1 MSVEERVEKLQND
14 IAKLHEVLAKQGW
27 NTTGETDIFGRPF
40 YVPVDSEHKATVFN
54 AWTLM
59 DCHNP
64 HMRGFWSA
72 AFGFF
77 CTFFSTFA
85 AAPLMA
91 YIKKPTSLDLTKGQ
105 IGWSN
110 IASVAGTIAMRV
122 ISGWLCEKFG
132 ARRAFFG
139 LLMLPVPGIIGIAF
153 TQGAAGFII
162 CRFLIG
168 LGLAT
173 FVTCQVWCS
182 QLFNRKV
189 VGAANATAG
198 GWGNLGGG
206 ITNLVMPFVML
217 GFLNATDEN
226 EDIAWRLCYI
236 VPLALHMIAGMFV
249 LSGRDLPDGNFAE
262 LETSGAKQ
270 KTNSK
275 VVICLGVSNINA
287 WILVITY
294 GFCFGVELTMTN
306 VAALYFYTYHGASPQ
321 LAGVY
326 AACFGLMN
334 IFARSWGG
342 IISDASNAKYGMR
355 GRLWAMWIVQV
366 IEGTFCIIMGVVT
379 RDYDS
384 PDGNPDG
391 SKFGKVVGTFENGGY
406 EFSLEP
412 GHKNYMVGGCATLD
426 LTTPD
431 KVVREPGT
439 NSSVTLTT
447 GTCGTCIDLGTRLLI
462 GDNEHPNCVRNQDLL
477 GLVVF
482 IMMLFSTTVQMAEGL
497 HFGVVPYVC
506 RPALGIVSG
515 MVGAGGNS
523 GAVLTLWTIFKN
535 TSVARTDDGYVIL
548 GAVIVSTSLLMFAI
562 YFPDMGGMLFKAGSL
577 KYDPQRVKVP
587 EGYRGADVLD
597 HSVAAGADKVKEVE
611 KETKP
616 VGNTTETV

>member
-1 MSVEERVEKLQND
+1 M
-14 IAKLHEVLAKQGW
+14 G
-27 NTTGETDIFGRPF
+27 
-40 YVPVDSEHKATVFN
+40 
-54 AWTLM
+54 
-59 DCHNP
+59 
-64 HMRGFWSA
+64 
-72 AFGFF
+72 
-77 CTFFSTFA
+77 
-85 AAPLMA
+85 
-91 YIKKPTSLDLTKGQ
+91 
-105 IGWSN
+105 
-110 IASVAGTIAMRV
+110 
-122 ISGWLCEKFG
+122 
-132 ARRAFFG
+132 
-139 LLMLPVPGIIGIAF
+139 GIAF

-206 ITNLVMPFVML
+206 ITNLTMPFVML
-217 GFLNATDEN
+217 GFLNATNDDEN
-226 EDIAWRLCYI
+226 IAWRLCYI
-236 VPLALHMIAGMFV
+236 VPLALHMIAGIFV
-249 LSGRDLPDGNFAE
+249 LSGRDLPDGNFGE

-294 GFCFGVELTMTN
+294 GFCFGVELTMAN

-321 LAGVY
+321 IAGVY

-342 IISDASNAKYGMR
+342 LLSDSMNAKYGMR
-355 GRLWAMWIVQV
+355 GRLWAMWVVQV
-366 IEGTFCIIMGVVT
+366 IEGTFCVIMGVVT
-379 RDYDS
+379 RDYAS
-384 PDGNPDG
+384 PDDG
-391 SKFGKVVGTFENGGY
+391 LPKVVATFHNNGFEY
-406 EFSLEP
+406 SLLPE
-412 GHKNYMVGGCATLD
+412 HDDYMVKGCGSMD
-426 LTTPD
+426 VTTPD
-431 KVVREPGT
+431 SVFRLKT
-439 NSSVTLTT
+439 NETIQVGSCP
-447 GTCGTCIDLGTRLLI
+447 TCVELGTRLLV
-462 GDNEHPNCVRNQDLL
+462 GDENNSDCIRNQGLL

-482 IMMLFSTTVQMAEGL
+482 IMMMFSTTVQMAEGL

-535 TSVARTDDGYVIL
+535 SAVERTDDGYVIL
-548 GAVIVSTSLLMFAI
+548 GAVIICTSLLMFGI
-562 YFPDMGGMLFKAGSL
+562 YFPDMGGMLFKAGQIP
-577 KYDPQRVKVP
+577 YDPQRVKVP

-597 HSVAAGADKVKEVE
+597 HSKAGQDKDKEVE
-611 KETKP
+611 EVEKVA
-616 VGNTTETV
+616 VGKTETV

>member
-1 MSVEERVEKLQND
+1 MAERTDKQRILKLEEDV
-14 IAKLHEVLAKQGW
+14 AKLHEVLAKQGV
-27 NTTGETDIFGRPF
+27 NTTGETDVFGRPF
-40 YVPVDSEHKATVFN
+40 YVPVDVEHKATVFN
-54 AWTLM
+54 LSTLA

-64 HMRGFWSA
+64 HMRGFWAST
-72 AFGFF
+72 FGFF
-77 CTFFSTFA
+77 TSFFSTFA

-91 YIKKPTSLDLTKGQ
+91 YIKKPENLGLTKGE

-110 IASVAGTIAMRV
+110 IASVAGTIVMRV
-122 ISGWLCEKFG
+122 TTGYLCEKFG
-132 ARRAFFG
+132 ARRAMCG
-139 LLMLPVPGIIGIAF
+139 LLMLAVPGIIGIAF
-153 TQGAAGFII
+153 TQEAWAFIV
-162 CRFLIG
+162 CRFIIG
-168 LGLAT
+168 LGLAS
-173 FVTCQVWCS
+173 FVACQVWCS
-182 QLFNRKV
+182 QLFNKKI

-217 GFLNATDEN
+217 GFLNGTDEN
-226 EDIAWRLCYI
+226 EDLSWRLCYI
-236 VPLALHMIAGMFV
+236 VPLCLHILGGLFV
-249 LSGRDLPDGNFAE
+249 LSGRDLPDGNFGE
-262 LETSGAKQ
+262 LESSGAKQ

-275 VVICLGVSNINA
+275 IVICLGVSNLNA

-366 IEGTFCIIMGVVT
+366 IEGTFCVVMGLLT
-379 RDYDS
+379 KDYAS
-384 PDGNPDG
+384 PDDG
-391 SKFGKVVGTFENGGY
+391 LGKVVANFQNGGFEYTLLPEEKYY
-406 EFSLEP
+406 EVE
-412 GHKNYMVGGCATLD
+412 GCATQD
-426 LTTPD
+426 IKTPA
-431 KVVREPGT
+431 KVLREGFNKT
-439 NSSVTLTT
+439 WEV
-447 GTCGTCIDLGTRLLI
+447 GTCADCIDLPSRLLVADLKNSDCI
-462 GDNEHPNCVRNQDLL
+462 RNSGLL
-477 GLVVF
+477 GVVVF
-482 IMMLFSTTVQMAEGL
+482 VMILFSTTVQMAEGL
-497 HFGVVPYVC
+497 HFGIVPYVC